1 LVRREEINM
10 KQKQLF
16 RMLAAD
22 AQKRLDKT
30 SADTKNLSEELKSLK
45 GNLFNKARR
54 NLNLRKS
61 SKQRLSNLMRLKI
74 SFCLFC
80 FCSREFRADNAEQCA
95 SKSGERVEA
104 TTE

>member
-1 LVRREEINM
+1 M

-30 SADTKNLSEELKSLK
+30 SAYTKNLSEELKNLK

-54 NLNLRKS
+54 NLNLRI
-61 SKQRLSNLMRLKI
+61 SKNQ
-74 SFCLFC
+74 
-80 FCSREFRADNAEQCA
+80 
-95 SKSGERVEA
+95 
-104 TTE
+104 